1 MVTVR
6 IIQQGD
12 NQGDKYQVAITLE
25 GSEVSQSAAADFEF
39 RIEEQ
44 ELEDI
49 RWYLE
54 DFLQYPQE
62 PAPKIAR
69 RIERRMYEIGTE
81 LFEKVFYANKD
92 TRDLWEVLRHKIG
105 DARIEI
111 ASQGDSDA
119 ATIPWELMRVPYS
132 NTPLALGA
140 SAFVRTNFQIKRES
154 QATRYGNS
162 KIKILMVICRPQGSK
177 DVAFRS
183 VATKLIKGLTDG
195 GSEVFQLDV
204 LRPPTYDELEKVL
217 RRAKEDGFPYRIVHF
232 DGHGIYEDLRAKRTG
247 KPPKK
252 KRGYLIFESSDSESG
267 NSPAETLRDR
277 EDLVH
282 GQLLGSLLAETEVS
296 LLVLN
301 ACRSA
306 YIETPSKPGQ
316 TLADNRS
323 SALGSLAQ
331 EVINAGVA
339 GVVAM
344 RYNVYVF
351 TAAEFVANLYEALAL
366 GQTLGEAVTK
376 GRQQLRAQPIREVAL
391 SPLPLQDW
399 TVPIVY
405 EAAPVA
411 FPSSANTLKQAFNL
425 SDNDTPLAGEERR
438 WQSSKTP
445 DAFFLGRDET
455 LLALDRAFDTG
466 RITLLHSYA
475 GSGKTSTAVEF
486 GRWYAQTGGVKGR
499 VLFSSFERYLPLR
512 RVLDEVGV
520 AFEGWLKTR
529 GVRWLALS
537 DSERYSWALLAL
549 REVPVLWIWDNVES
563 VAGFPAGTESTWS
576 SQERDELAKFLQEA
590 SQTQAKFLL
599 TSRRDER
606 GWLGEEPIRIAIP
619 PMPMQERVQLTRAIA
634 QRLGHQLIEVGDW
647 WPLLQFSQ
655 GNPLTIAVLVGQALH
670 DGLKTKQQVE
680 NFVARLRTGKAA
692 IEDDERE
699 GRSKS
704 LGVSLS
710 YGFAR
715 AFTEEERQQL
725 ALLHLFQGFVN
736 VDVLC
741 WMGDP
746 DEDWCVPATR
756 GLTRE
761 AGIAKLDRAAE
772 VGLLTARGNGFYTIH
787 PALPWYFK
795 RLFDRYYP
803 ASPSVEGEESEATLA
818 IHAYVRAIGD
828 MGDYFY
834 REYDKGKRNVVNLIA
849 AEEANLLHAREVSLA
864 RSWWNG
870 IINPMQGLKALYEH
884 TGHHSEW
891 ARLVEEI
898 VPEFVDADSDEPLPE
913 REVLWILV
921 TEYRVKV
928 AAARHQWEKAERLQ
942 RLSVREAR
950 KRAKPS
956 LAAPPESLDGSQR
969 DAIRTLAVALSQL
982 GDILRDLGSPEC
994 LIAYEEDYNLS
1005 LRIGDREGAA
1015 VTAINIR
1022 KAYMTV
1028 PDLCDLARAET
1039 SYLETLTVPGEKDP
1053 LKIAGIL
1060 AQQGQIAYER
1070 CKEAIATGQ
1079 SQEDQLHHLND
1090 ALACYQKALN
1100 LLPSG
1105 ALSYLALVHNQ
1116 LGNIY
1121 SIADATYSPL
1131 ALEHWQKAI
1140 RYEED
1145 QGDIYQAARTRF
1157 NVALHLLRDNRY
1169 SDALLFAEAALSN
1182 YEGYGDKALN
1192 DVQKTRQLIVLIRHK
1207 RGQ

>member
-1 MVTVR
+1 MLILR
-6 IIQQGD
+6 IIEQGD
-12 NQGDKYQVAITLE
+12 NQGDKHQVAITLE
-25 GSEVSQSAAADFEF
+25 GTEASLLAAADFEF

-49 RWYLE
+49 RWYFE

-69 RIERRMYEIGTE
+69 RIERRMYEVGTE
-81 LFEKVFYANKD
+81 LFEKVFYANDD
-92 TRDLWEVLRHKIG
+92 TRNLWEVLRHKIG
-105 DARIEI
+105 NARIEI
-111 ASQGDSDA
+111 ASPNGSDA
-119 ATIPWELMRVPYS
+119 ATIPWELMRVPCS
-132 NTPLALGA
+132 NTPLALSA
-140 SAFVRTNFQIKRES
+140 SAFVRTIFQGGQDS
-154 QATRYGNS
+154 QAPRCGNS

-217 RRAKEDGFPYRIVHF
+217 RRAREDGFPYRIVHF
-232 DGHGIYEDLRAKRTG
+232 DGHGIYEDLRAKKTG

-252 KRGYLIFESSDSESG
+252 KRGYLIFESLDFES
-267 NSPAETLRDR
+267 SDR

-306 YIETPSKPGQ
+306 YIEAPSKPGQ

-376 GRQQLRAQPIREVAL
+376 GRQQLRAQPAREIAL

-399 TVPIVY
+399 MVPIVY

-411 FPSSANTLKQAFNL
+411 FPSSASTLKQPFNL
-425 SDNDTPLAGEERR
+425 SYNDTPLAGGGAR
-438 WQSSKTP
+438 SHLPKAL

-466 RITLLHSYA
+466 RIALLHSYA

-486 GRWYAQTGGVKGR
+486 GRWYAQTGGVEGR
-499 VLFSSFERYLPLR
+499 VLFSSFDRYLPLR
-512 RVLDEVGV
+512 RVLDEIGV

-529 GVRWLALS
+529 GVRWLTLS
-537 DSERYSWALLAL
+537 DSEQYSWALLVL

-563 VAGFPAGTESTWS
+563 VAGFPAGTESAWS

-590 SQTQAKFLL
+590 SQTRAKFLL

-606 GWLGEEPIRIAIP
+606 GWLGEEPIRIAMP
-619 PMPMQERVQLTRAIA
+619 PMPMQERVQLAGAIA
-634 QRLGHQLIEVGDW
+634 QRLGHQLMEVEDW
-647 WPLLQFSQ
+647 RPLLQFSQ
-655 GNPLTIAVLVGQALH
+655 GNPLTIAVIIGQALH

-704 LGVSLS
+704 LSASLS

-761 AGIAKLDRAAE
+761 TGIAKLDRAAE
-772 VGLLTARGNGFYTIH
+772 VGLLTACGNGFYTIH

-803 ASPSVEGEESEATLA
+803 AFPPVEGEESEATLA
-818 IHAYVRAIGD
+818 IRAYVQAIGD

-849 AEEANLLHAREVSLA
+849 AEEANLLHAREISLA
-864 RSWWNG
+864 WSWWNG
-870 IINPMQGLKALYEH
+870 IVNPMQGLKALYEH
-884 TGHHSEW
+884 AGRHSEW
-891 ARLVEEI
+891 ARLVDEI
-898 VPEFVDADSDEPLPE
+898 VPEFVDADSDEPLPG

-950 KRAKPS
+950 KRAEPS
-956 LAAPPESLDGSQR
+956 LAVPPESLDGNQR

-982 GDILRDLGSPEC
+982 GDILRDRGSPEC
-994 LIAYEEDYNLS
+994 LVAYEEDYNLS
-1005 LRIGDREGAA
+1005 LRIGGAA

-1028 PDLCDLARAET
+1028 PDLRDLARAET

-1053 LKIAGIL
+1053 LKIAGVL

-1105 ALSYLALVHNQ
+1105 ALLYLALVHNQ

-1121 SIADATYSPL
+1121 SIADATYSSL

-1157 NVALHLLRDNRY
+1157 NVALHLLSDNRY

-1182 YEGYGDKALN
+1182 YEGCGDKALN
-1192 DVQKTRQLIVLIRHK
+1192 DVHKTRQLIVLIINKAQTR
-1207 RGQ
+1207 